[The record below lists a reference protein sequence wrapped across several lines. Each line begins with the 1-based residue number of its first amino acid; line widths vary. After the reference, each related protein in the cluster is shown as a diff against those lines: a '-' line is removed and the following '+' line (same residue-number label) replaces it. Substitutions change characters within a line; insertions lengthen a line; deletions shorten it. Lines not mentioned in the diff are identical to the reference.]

1 MQPMVGSLLAICLA
15 GLLPT
20 TGALHASA
28 AASSGAGAA
37 VTPVQKVIEMLG
49 GMLAK
54 GKKEKHDE
62 QVQFAAYKQFCG
74 DTIRE
79 KSRAVQQT
87 GEQIEVLKAD
97 IQKAETDAENNA
109 QKVQDLNNDIAVWG
123 ADIKAATHL
132 REIERTEYD
141 TAHKEYTDTIDAVNR
156 AHDVIKVQA
165 QNRPQ
170 AKSVSLLMGAKGLD
184 KLPEVRRV
192 LAAFLASAATDELSP
207 PEAYAYESRSGGILE
222 ILQKLKSKFFDERA
236 QIEKEEVNKRHAYE
250 LLMQDLKESIAGA
263 DQMISEKVQQ
273 KAKSLQAA
281 ATMKA
286 ELEDAT
292 TTKAD
297 DEKYFSEI
305 SATCKQKEGDFD
317 DRQKLRTEEI
327 TALEKALEI
336 LSGNQVSGTAE
347 KSYAMIQNR
356 GAALV
361 QAHTARQSP
370 EQQRVATYLLEQGDK
385 LNSQVLSALAAR
397 VRDDPFTK
405 VKKMIQDLIVR
416 LMEQAGEEAQH
427 KGWCDTELA
436 ANEQVRT
443 SRTVE
448 VERLSS
454 EIDGLKSSMA
464 KLSSEVT
471 DLTQQL
477 SDTDQAVATQ
487 TKLRNEEKAENAQ
500 TLKDAQ
506 EAQRA
511 IEQAVTVLREF
522 YAKAAEATALVQ
534 KGLVRKQAQPA
545 IFEGAYQGMGAQ
557 SGGVI
562 AMLEVIQSDYARLE
576 STTSAMEASSQEEF
590 TKQMSET
597 AVLKAQMEK
606 DIEYKN
612 RLKQMQEQALVDR
625 NNDLASAQKELDA
638 ANNYF
643 DKLKPSCLDAG
654 ESFEDRAQRRQE
666 EIQSLQE
673 ALKILNGEDVQ

>member
-1 MQPMVGSLLAICLA
+1 
-15 GLLPT
+15 
-20 TGALHASA
+20 
-28 AASSGAGAA
+28 
-37 VTPVQKVIEMLG
+37 
-49 GMLAK
+49 MLAK

-74 DTIRE
+74 DAIAETA
-79 KSRAVQQT
+79 RAAQQT

-97 IQKAETDAENNA
+97 IQKAETDAENSA
-109 QKVQDLNNDIAVWG
+109 QKVQELNNDIAVWD
-123 ADIKAATHL
+123 ADTKAATQL

-141 TAHKEYTDTIDAVNR
+141 VAHKEYTDTIDAVNR
-156 AHDVIKVQA
+156 AYDVIKAKA

-170 AKSVSLLMGAKGLD
+170 ASTVSLLMGAKGSD

-207 PEAYAYESRSGGILE
+207 PQAYAYESRSGGILE

-236 QIEKEEVNKRHAYE
+236 EMEKEEVNRRHAYE
-250 LLMQDLKESIAGA
+250 LLMQDLKQSIAGA

-273 KAKSLQAA
+273 KAKNLQAA
-281 ATMKA
+281 AIMKA

-292 TTKAD
+292 TTQAD
-297 DEKYFSEI
+297 DEKYLSET
-305 SATCKQKEGDFD
+305 SATCKQKEADFD

-336 LSGNQVSGTAE
+336 LSGDEVRGTSENYLA
-347 KSYAMIQNR
+347 AMVQNR
-356 GAALV
+356 GVTLV
-361 QAHTARQSP
+361 QAHAARQSP

-385 LNSQVLSALAAR
+385 LNSQVLSALAVR

-427 KGWCDTELA
+427 KGWCDTELTS
-436 ANEQVRT
+436 NEQVRS

-477 SDTDQAVATQ
+477 SDTDQAVAIQ
-487 TKLRNEEKAENAQ
+487 TKLRNDEKVENAQ

-522 YAKAAEATALVQ
+522 YAKAAQATALVQ
-534 KGLVRKQAQPA
+534 GGLARKQAQPA
-545 IFEGAYQGMGAQ
+545 IFESPYTGMAPE

-590 TKQMSET
+590 DKQMSET

-612 RLKQMQEQALVDR
+612 RLKQMQEQTLVDR
-625 NNDLASAQKELDA
+625 TNDLASAQKELDA
-638 ANNYF
+638 ANNYYE
-643 DKLKPSCLDAG
+643 KLKPSCLDAG
-654 ESFEDRAQRRQE
+654 ESFDERARRRQE

-673 ALKILNGEDVQ
+673 ALKILNGEDV